1 MAKSSAKKVI
11 KSNASRLTTLKI
23 IIGITNVLY
32 GVVRVGMFRGS
43 FTVFDK
49 VGWAILGI
57 LYGLPFYTI
66 WTAARPAFDKDGN
79 LIHGGEDVSKAGVL
93 EYAHDVI
100 YVCVVTQLGMTLTR
114 WASLL
119 LLVIPAYGG
128 YLAFSS
134 GLLSSPAADASIP
147 GDDLTNGGAL
157 ASMSR
162 KERRKAERQSRKQQ

>member
-1 MAKSSAKKVI
+1 MAKSSAKKVM
-11 KSNASRLTTLKI
+11 KSNARRLTTLKI
-23 IIGITNVLY
+23 VIGITNVVY
-32 GVVRVGMFRGS
+32 GIVRMGMFRGS
-43 FTVFDK
+43 FTIFDK

-66 WTAARPAFDKDGN
+66 WTAARPAFDKDGD

-100 YVCVVTQLGMTLTR
+100 YVCAVTQLGMTLTR

-134 GLLSSPAADASIP
+134 GLLSSPTADASIP
-147 GDDLTNGGAL
+147 NDDGGAL